1 MARLRLAVLISGRGT
16 NLQSLI
22 DACADDDYPAEVGV
36 VISNDPDARGLE
48 RAARSGIPA
57 RIVDHRPFRD
67 REAFE
72 RALDSAL
79 DEAETGLV
87 CLAGF
92 MRLLTPWFVERWRDR
107 LINIHPSLLPAFP
120 GLDTHAR
127 VLAAGARISGCTVH
141 FVRDEMDRG
150 PIVVQAAVPVV
161 EGDDEAGLAA
171 RVLAAE
177 HRSYP
182 LAVRLIAE
190 GRVRVAGD
198 RCVIEGEEEP
208 GATLFSPSSRSG
220 P

>member
-1 MARLRLAVLISGRGT
+1 MARLRLGILISGRGT

-22 DACADDDYPAEVGV
+22 DACADNDFPAEVGL
-36 VISNDPDARGLE
+36 VISNDPEARGLE

-79 DEAETGLV
+79 DEADIGLV

-92 MRLLTPWFVERWRDR
+92 MRLLSPWFVRRWHDR

-161 EGDDEAGLAA
+161 EGDDEARLAA
-171 RVLAAE
+171 HVLAAE

-182 LAVRLIAE
+182 IAVRLIAE
-190 GRVRVAGD
+190 GRVRVAGE
-198 RCVIEGEEEP
+198 RCVIEGEGEP
-208 GATLFSPSSRSG
+208 GTTLVSPSSPDRA
-220 P
+220 

>member
-1 MARLRLAVLISGRGT
+1 MARLRIAVLISGRGT

-22 DACADDDYPAEVGV
+22 DACANTDFPAEIGLV
-36 VISNDPDARGLE
+36 VSNNPGAQGLGRAE
-48 RAARSGIPA
+48 RAAIPS
-57 RIVDHRPFRD
+57 RVIDHRPFPR

-72 RALDSAL
+72 HALDSAL
-79 DEAETGLV
+79 DEAGAGLV

-141 FVRDEMDRG
+141 FVRPEMDCG

-161 EGDDEAGLAA
+161 EGDDEAKLAA
-171 RVLAAE
+171 RVLEAE
-177 HRSYP
+177 HRCLP
-182 LAVRLIAE
+182 FAVRLIAE
-190 GRVRVAGD
+190 GKVRVAGD
-198 RCVIEGEEEP
+198 RCIVDGTGKP
-208 GATLFSPSSRSG
+208 GGTLISPAARECA
-220 P
+220 